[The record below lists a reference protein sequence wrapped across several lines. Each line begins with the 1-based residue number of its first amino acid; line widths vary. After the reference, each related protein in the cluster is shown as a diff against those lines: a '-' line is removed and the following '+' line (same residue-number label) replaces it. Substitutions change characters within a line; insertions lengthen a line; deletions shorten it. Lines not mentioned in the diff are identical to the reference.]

1 MIRPAIVPSPLW
13 LGALQNASMRGD
25 PMMIRMIET
34 LRLAEFPNLLWVS
47 VEDSEG
53 NRGTGE
59 SYLGAGATEAY
70 IHEIAAPLLIGQDAR
85 DREAIGRRL
94 RPYVGYNGAGAE
106 VRGASAIDMALWD
119 LWGRHL
125 GQPVWRLLGGRSRER
140 IRTYN
145 TCAGYRYIRG
155 AVGQTTGNWGTGG
168 GEGPYEDL
176 DGFLSD
182 AGRLAESLLAQ
193 GITGMKIWPFDMAA
207 EASQGTAI
215 TPAQLAEAVEPFRRI
230 RDAVG
235 GAMQVMLELHLL
247 WQPHVVAEIARALE
261 PFGIYWIEDPMPATA
276 PSSWADL
283 RARVRPKI
291 AGSETLAGRAAF
303 RAMMEARALDVVI
316 MDLGWCGGLTEAKA
330 IAAMAEAFHLP
341 IAPHDCTGPLAW
353 AACTNLTLHAPNAL
367 IQESV
372 RAFYA
377 GWYGELAQNLPL
389 VEDGHI
395 LLPEGVG
402 MVTEL
407 RPEVWGRPDAARRQ
421 TG

>member
-1 MIRPAIVPSPLW
+1 MDIRSV
-13 LGALQNASMRGD
+13 
-25 PMMIRMIET
+25 ET
-34 LRLAEFPNLLWVS
+34 LRLAEFPNLLWVTI
-47 VEDSEG
+47 EDSEG

-59 SYLGAGATEAY
+59 SYLGVAATEAY
-70 IHEIAAPLLIGQDAR
+70 LHEIAAPLLIGQDAR
-85 DREAIGRRL
+85 DREAIRIRL
-94 RPYVGYNGAGAE
+94 HPYVGYNGAGAE

-119 LWGRHL
+119 LCGRTL

-155 AVGQTTGNWGTGG
+155 AVGQASGNWGIGAA
-168 GEGPYEDL
+168 EGPYEDL
-176 DGFLSD
+176 EGFLTD
-182 AGRLAESLLAQ
+182 AGKVAESLLGQ
-193 GITGMKIWPFDMAA
+193 GVTGMKIWPFDTAA
-207 EASQGTAI
+207 EASHGAAI
-215 TPAQLAEAVEPFRRI
+215 TPEQMAHAVEPFAKI
-230 RDAVG
+230 RHAVG
-235 GAMQVMLELHLL
+235 DAMQIMLELHLL

-261 PFGIYWIEDPMPATA
+261 PFDIYWIEDPMPATA

-291 AGSETLAGRAAF
+291 AGSETMAGRAAF

-330 IAAMAEAFHLP
+330 IASMAEAFHLP

-353 AACTNLTLHAPNAL
+353 AACTNLSINAPNAL
-367 IQESV
+367 VQESV
-372 RAFYA
+372 RAFHS
-377 GWYGELAQNLPL
+377 GWYGELARNLPI

-395 LLPEGVG
+395 RLPDGTG
-402 MVTEL
+402 MIAEL
-407 RPEVWGRPDAARRQ
+407 KPEVWERPDATQRQ